1 MTMAMKT
8 IFSKRAACRGLT
20 VLGAVLL
27 AACQQTAPVRQDAQ
41 PDAAQQAAAQQQ
53 QQQAARAAAQAPA
66 ANSAP
71 AVSFFLAQ
79 AQPAEGLSEVV
90 LNPNTR
96 LYALPQP
103 VFTQQ
108 DLQQVLPVRNNQ
120 GQVFLRFDFNE
131 QGAQKLATVTSRAQG
146 NYLILSMRD
155 QIVAV
160 PQINAVYDQGFL
172 PVPVQSAEAAQAM
185 LQLLRPAA
193 VQQ

>member
-1 MTMAMKT
+1 MKT
-8 IFSKRAACRGLT
+8 IFSKRAACRSLT

-27 AACQQTAPVRQDAQ
+27 AACQQTVPVRQDAQ
-41 PDAAQQAAAQQQ
+41 PDAARQAAAQQQ
-53 QQQAARAAAQAPA
+53 QQQQAAQAPA

-193 VQQ
+193 AQQ